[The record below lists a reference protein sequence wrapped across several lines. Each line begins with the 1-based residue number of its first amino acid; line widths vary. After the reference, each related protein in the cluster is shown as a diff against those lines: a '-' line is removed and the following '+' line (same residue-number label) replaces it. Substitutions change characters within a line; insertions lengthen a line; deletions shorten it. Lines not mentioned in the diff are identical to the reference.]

1 MARLE
6 WVVVEG
12 GFGVGEEEAEG
23 RSRLGREEEVGVMIA
38 ELARRGKGADGSRG
52 EAIVDMVFGWN
63 VVLCVVSDGD
73 CRAGFAFGGM
83 FCPGCWV
90 TVGAVW
96 FGNLKMVV
104 WCCSGVEV
112 GVQLK
117 VELFAGAQ
125 VELPSKRE
133 PLTSR
138 VPRRARRILGVRVAV
153 VCEPACFI
161 LH

>member
-1 MARLE
+1 MLGDS
-6 WVVVEG
+6 WG
-12 GFGVGEEEAEG
+12 GLVWEFKDGCLVL
-23 RSRLGREEEVGVMIA
+23 LGS
-38 ELARRGKGADGSRG
+38 GS
-52 EAIVDMVFGWN
+52 W
-63 VVLCVVSDGD
+63 
-73 CRAGFAFGGM
+73 
-83 FCPGCWV
+83 
-90 TVGAVW
+90 GAV
-96 FGNLKMVV
+96 
-104 WCCSGVEV
+104 E
-112 GVQLK
+112 